1 MIFLVSKAH
10 FVTYTQYVY
19 DMDQIANK
27 IKWKIIIKNMIQY
40 MPSFYFRTTDF
51 HTRNVL
57 QHKRTKTP
65 LVVCYVV
72 FFSLFCRYFYSSVLS
87 FYSYLYARAITAYNF
102 TLCEYLNQR
111 FGSSSRDI
119 ILFFSLLRLF
129 FGSSSSLRQLLGVTC
144 IEHA

>member
-72 FFSLFCRYFYSSVLS
+72 FFFTFLSLFLFFCSLVLFVSICARDYSVQFHLMRISQS
-87 FYSYLYARAITAYNF
+87 TIWFFIERHHF
-102 TLCEYLNQR
+102 
-111 FGSSSRDI
+111 
-119 ILFFSLLRLF
+119 ILF
-129 FGSSSSLRQLLGVTC
+129 SSSSLFRFFFFSSTASRRNVY
-144 IEHA
+144 